1 MADNTI
7 PCASNDQNVWVMNAV
22 PDIQVVDPETGEA
35 ITLVSRN
42 VDDDD
47 YYLGL
52 ATNPCLATTTATAAE
67 AVDAEA
73 PPTVEPTRRPTRK
86 PSGRPSVRSTTA
98 TGAESASTT
107 DVDTTT
113 TMTTTEETGETA
125 ATTEEG
131 RAFFYSCGSHGSA
144 GDAAS
149 SFLPD
154 DATEMTLVYD
164 YELHT
169 SSPLDADVLSS
180 FENSV
185 AYDLANRYGLIDCRR
200 RNLRSLE
207 GGGLIALD
215 SAPMDES
222 LTDTYECG
230 VQVNLASTTSCT
242 PIRGYMTAWLPSS
255 NSDAVQTEAELLEFI
270 ESGMKSDSYTS
281 DDVVKVAYV
290 GTRPDSSQGSIVVGN
305 ANAETGNGGG
315 GGVGMVSYFS
325 GGPEDDEVHSL

>member
-1 MADNTI
+1 MTDNTI
-7 PCASNDQNVWVMNAV
+7 PCASNDQSVWVMNAV

-47 YYLGL
+47 YILGL
-52 ATNPCLATTTATAAE
+52 ATNPCLATTNATAAE
-67 AVDAEA
+67 AV
-73 PPTVEPTRRPTRK
+73 
-86 PSGRPSVRSTTA
+86 
-98 TGAESASTT
+98 
-107 DVDTTT
+107 
-113 TMTTTEETGETA
+113 TTEETGETA

-131 RAFFYSCGSHGSA
+131 TKPSFYSCGSDGGT
-144 GDAAS
+144 GDVAS

-154 DATEMTLVYD
+154 DATEVTLVYD

-222 LTDTYECG
+222 LTDTCESSIAFSPFPLS
-230 VQVNLASTTSCT
+230 NRTPHLLPMNTHLTS
-242 PIRGYMTAWLPSS
+242 
-255 NSDAVQTEAELLEFI
+255 
-270 ESGMKSDSYTS
+270 
-281 DDVVKVAYV
+281 
-290 GTRPDSSQGSIVVGN
+290 
-305 ANAETGNGGG
+305 
-315 GGVGMVSYFS
+315 
-325 GGPEDDEVHSL
+325 